1 MKKDRKIDPE
11 SQVAIDIV
19 NRETLEEK
27 KKLLAHLEENKIKEL
42 EAKLDSA
49 KWVYEMAGKIKSSSF
64 THRQF
69 EFFTLLM
76 LKQVKEA
83 KEYRLKYGMNWE
95 DFCEYVGLK
104 RRNVDIQLE
113 DLEPFRVEFL
123 AKFATFLGDDISK
136 IKYLGRAKLANFATF
151 DDENI
156 IIGDEKIPCIPERA
170 GEITAIL
177 DKLQEETRLQKE
189 DAEAQKKAFDR
200 VQGETHKSLTK
211 LEKELKS
218 YKGFLEDKGINDQ
231 EKLFL
236 HKIEFLKKAFDGFL
250 VHLDPENIEE
260 LQIDKDPTPRMR
272 AEYIAAVS
280 YMKMQIL
287 IAYERAISMQGDCIM
302 TPEDAPGNIIDFT
315 KSA

>member
-1 MKKDRKIDPE
+1 MSGKPRTTDADVMAMNEVYRI
-11 SQVAIDIV
+11 A
-19 NRETLEEK
+19 EEK
-27 KKLLAHLEENKIKEL
+27 TEQKYREKLAEMKQLLA
-42 EAKLDSA
+42 
-49 KWVYEMAGKIKSSSF
+49 YEVLRASFGTKIKSE
-64 THRQF
+64 R
-69 EFFTLLM
+69 M
-76 LKQVKEA
+76 
-83 KEYRLKYGMNWE
+83 RE
-95 DFCEYVGLK
+95 DFSRLLRTMFLRDTKEKLKEDGLWTRFCQDEGIDIKNADREIDKLGDFKDELLLSFAPYVGYEI
-104 RRNVDIQLE
+104 N
-113 DLEPFRVEFL
+113 
-123 AKFATFLGDDISK
+123 K
-136 IKYLGRAKLANFATF
+136 IKYLTS
-151 DDENI
+151 
-156 IIGDEKIPCIPERA
+156 GDSRKS
-170 GEITAIL
+170 GITAQNGEVFCNGQKVELTPEDVQFVI
-177 DKLQEETRLQKE
+177 DKLQDDLRLQKE